1 MEPVLSFLI
10 SRWRAVRRVASTLR
24 ALQGPARVAA
34 IGRLLE
40 WPGRRDRRV
49 REALAAQSTRL
60 VIVCHGNIMRSA
72 FAVAYLRQQAP
83 ALADRIVGA
92 GTHATAGR
100 AAQDSALRV
109 APAFGVSLADH
120 GAQPL
125 EAVGLTAQDVV
136 VCMDRANEANV
147 IARWAALAPRVFLIG
162 DLGAVPA
169 GAGRDVVDPY
179 ARGDEATRVAF
190 ARIQGNAQAWLAVLT
205 PPPTGEQNP
214 PRR

>member
-1 MEPVLSFLI
+1 MSQ
-10 SRWRAVRRVASTLR
+10 RAKQWREVRRVVSMLR
-24 ALQGPARVAA
+24 ALPWSARAA
-34 IGRLLE
+34 AVGRLLE
-40 WPGRRDRRV
+40 WPGRRGRRV
-49 REALAAQSTRL
+49 REALAAQPTRL

-83 ALADRIVGA
+83 ALAERIVGA
-92 GTHATAGR
+92 GTHATVGR

-109 APAFGVSLADH
+109 APAFGVSLAGH

-147 IARWAALAPRVFLIG
+147 IARWGALAPRVFLIG
-162 DLGAVPA
+162 DLGEVPP
-169 GAGRDVVDPY
+169 GSGRDVADPY

-190 ARIQGNAQAWLAVLT
+190 ARIQRNAQAWLAVLS
-205 PPPTGEQNP
+205 PPPVAEQNP

>member
-1 MEPVLSFLI
+1 M
-10 SRWRAVRRVASTLR
+10 RA
-24 ALQGPARVAA
+24 
-34 IGRLLE
+34 
-40 WPGRRDRRV
+40 
-49 REALAAQSTRL
+49 ALAAPSARL

-92 GTHATAGR
+92 GTHAKSGR

-109 APAFGVSLADH
+109 APEFGVSLADH

-147 IARWAALAPRVFLIG
+147 VARWGALAPRVFLIG
-162 DLGAVPA
+162 DLGAVLP
-169 GAGRDVVDPY
+169 GAGRDVADPY
-179 ARGDEATRVAF
+179 ARGDAATRVAF
-190 ARIQGNAQAWLAVLT
+190 GRIQGHARAWLAVLSGPPAGAPT
-205 PPPTGEQNP
+205 PP
-214 PRR
+214 RS